1 MLKNLVLAGAV
12 SLMGSTAFAA
22 CSYQNETEIKMLSAG
37 FEAWKAVAD
46 AMAECGNFQAELD
59 QEFRTKQPAAFEA
72 NPSLYHIGGVSN
84 GTVTPLLNSETIRP
98 LDDLVAKY
106 WPEPDAQPAHPHRR
120 TDHGRRDDGQHP
132 APDVP

>member
-1 MLKNLVLAGAV
+1 MYLKKLVLAGAV
-12 SLMGSTAFAA
+12 SLLGTTAFAA
-22 CSYQNETEIKMLSAG
+22 CSYENDVPLKSLSAG
-37 FEAWKAVAD
+37 FEAWKAVTD

-84 GTVTPLLNSETIRP
+84 GTVTPLLNAGTIRP

-106 WPEPDAQPAHPHRR
+106 GQNLSPNQLIRGRWARSWPWR
-120 TDHGRRDDGQHP
+120 
-132 APDVP
+132 